1 MGRIRNHPS
10 GHVRRGGAIATVL
23 VLAAAAVMVLP
34 SAAGAHG
41 HAAATHGSAV
51 TPNALGMLDCN
62 GVSKSQARVY
72 APGVACTDPRMFEG
86 GHPARFEDNGTYV
99 GRDAAARWCESWF
112 TKFTDDYVFEVEELR
127 EVGDA
132 VVAIVR
138 HHGTGRASG
147 VPVKAA
153 TANVYWLRDG
163 LVVRTEIFW
172 NDVDGALRVAAGE
185 SP

>member
-1 MGRIRNHPS
+1 VRAWIDDTRAALSEQHVDIVRQQYDLVTS
-10 GHVRRGGAIATVL
+10 GRRGSVPRTWTDDTIL
-23 VLAAAAVMVLP
+23 VV
-34 SAAGAHG
+34 HE
-41 HAAATHGSAV
+41 GS
-51 TPNALGMLDCN
+51 P
-62 GVSKSQARVY
+62 
-72 APGVACTDPRMFEG
+72 
-86 GHPARFEDNGTYV
+86 DNGTYV
-99 GRDAAARWCESWF
+99 GRDAAARWYESWF

-147 VPVKAA
+147 VPVEAE

-172 NDVDGALRVAAGE
+172 NDVDSALRAAAGE